1 MIWEKTGEADKS
13 MHVSKQHQNH
23 GGNKGW
29 LVCCHHNLLQT
40 ELPAH
45 ENLIES
51 ILNTFGLLSPA
62 FSKEKACT
70 GWGILVGWMVC
81 TNKNQKQ

>member
-1 MIWEKTGEADKS
+1 MIWEKRGEADKF
-13 MHVSKQHQNH
+13 MHVSKQHQSH

-45 ENLIES
+45 ENLI
-51 ILNTFGLLSPA
+51 
-62 FSKEKACT
+62 
-70 GWGILVGWMVC
+70 
-81 TNKNQKQ
+81 